1 MNKKDLAV
9 KIARQMRMT
18 QSEAQKIIN
27 ALVQEIKDGLEADE
41 EVVFYGFGT
50 FSLKNRKARKARDV
64 IAGKT
69 MTIPARTIVA
79 FKPAKKFADRI
90 SRNCED
96 RGRAY

>member
-1 MNKKDLAV
+1 ML
-9 KIARQMRMT
+9 
-18 QSEAQKIIN
+18 
-27 ALVQEIKDGLEADE
+27 LQEIKDGLVANE

-50 FSLKNRKARKARDV
+50 FSLKNRKARKARD
-64 IAGKT
+64 IHAAKFL
-69 MTIPARTIVA
+69 TIPARTIVA